1 MSDGLSQAEIDA
13 LMNGGSAA
21 AEDDSKEEKV
31 EEKTEQSEAEIE
43 KEAVEDATLDVDD
56 EIIAGMDEQA
66 RMDLIGEVGNIS
78 MSQAATTLSSI
89 LNHRVSITTP
99 RVTKVRFA
107 SLMEGIKTPKVA
119 TTVEYK
125 EGVIG
130 TNLML
135 LQVRDAS
142 IIADLMMGG
151 PGNAKEDAEFGDL
164 ELSAVAEAMNQMIG
178 SASTSMATMI
188 NRKVDIL
195 PPMVKLWGEPDNI
208 SYDGINPDS
217 IVYRISF
224 NLDVEGLIES
234 EIMQIFTKEMVN
246 DIAAAMMADKAT
258 VVNDREVLAEEQPAP
273 ATPQPEPVPAA
284 APTPQPQPQAQP
296 QPQPQ
301 PQSQPQ
307 PQPQA
312 APQPAPQPKQ
322 PPVEV
327 SQPSFQTLDGHAQVE
342 GDNLDLLMDIPLN
355 LSVVLGTSR
364 KSVREILSF
373 NTGSVIELEKLTD
386 EPLDILLNGKLI
398 AQGEVVVINDNFGVR
413 ITNILSQSQRI
424 NNMR

>member
-1 MSDGLSQAEIDA
+1 MSDGLSQSEIDA

-31 EEKTEQSEAEIE
+31 EEKTKEQSEAEIE
-43 KEAVEDATLDVDD
+43 EEAVEDAALDVDD

-99 RVTKVRFA
+99 RVTKIRFA

-151 PGNAKEDAEFGDL
+151 PGNSKEDAEFGDL

-188 NRKVDIL
+188 NCKVDIL
-195 PPMVKLWGEPDNI
+195 PPTVKLWGEPDNI

-224 NLDVEGLIES
+224 NLEVEGLIES

-246 DIAAAMMADKAT
+246 DIAAAMIADKAT
-258 VVNDREVLAEEQPAP
+258 VVNDREVPAEEQPAP
-273 ATPQPEPVPAA
+273 AA
-284 APTPQPQPQAQP
+284 APIPQSQPQTQP

-301 PQSQPQ
+301 V
-307 PQPQA
+307 
-312 APQPAPQPKQ
+312 APHPAPQPKQ

-355 LSVVLGTSR
+355 LSVVLGTSK

>member
-99 RVTKVRFA
+99 RVTKIRFA

-135 LQVRDAS
+135 LQVRDA
-142 IIADLMMGG
+142 
-151 PGNAKEDAEFGDL
+151 
-164 ELSAVAEAMNQMIG
+164 
-178 SASTSMATMI
+178 
-188 NRKVDIL
+188 
-195 PPMVKLWGEPDNI
+195 
-208 SYDGINPDS
+208 
-217 IVYRISF
+217 
-224 NLDVEGLIES
+224 
-234 EIMQIFTKEMVN
+234 
-246 DIAAAMMADKAT
+246 
-258 VVNDREVLAEEQPAP
+258 
-273 ATPQPEPVPAA
+273 
-284 APTPQPQPQAQP
+284 
-296 QPQPQ
+296 
-301 PQSQPQ
+301 
-307 PQPQA
+307 
-312 APQPAPQPKQ
+312 
-322 PPVEV
+322 
-327 SQPSFQTLDGHAQVE
+327 
-342 GDNLDLLMDIPLN
+342 
-355 LSVVLGTSR
+355 
-364 KSVREILSF
+364 
-373 NTGSVIELEKLTD
+373 
-386 EPLDILLNGKLI
+386 
-398 AQGEVVVINDNFGVR
+398 
-413 ITNILSQSQRI
+413 
-424 NNMR
+424 

>member
-13 LMNGGSAA
+13 LMNGGAAAA

-43 KEAVEDATLDVDD
+43 KEAVEDATLDADD

-258 VVNDREVLAEEQPAP
+258 VVNDREVPAEEQPEP
-273 ATPQPEPVPAA
+273 APAA

-301 PQSQPQ
+301 
-307 PQPQA
+307 A

-322 PPVEV
+322 QPVEV
-327 SQPSFQTLDGHAQVE
+327 SHPSFQTLDDSHAQVE

>member
-1 MSDGLSQAEIDA
+1 
-13 LMNGGSAA
+13 
-21 AEDDSKEEKV
+21 
-31 EEKTEQSEAEIE
+31 
-43 KEAVEDATLDVDD
+43 
-56 EIIAGMDEQA
+56 
-66 RMDLIGEVGNIS
+66 
-78 MSQAATTLSSI
+78 
-89 LNHRVSITTP
+89 
-99 RVTKVRFA
+99 
-107 SLMEGIKTPKVA
+107 MEGIKTPKVA

-258 VVNDREVLAEEQPAP
+258 VVNDREVPAEEQPAP
-273 ATPQPEPVPAA
+273 AAPQPEPAPAA

-301 PQSQPQ
+301 V
-307 PQPQA
+307 

-327 SQPSFQTLDGHAQVE
+327 SQPSFQTLNGHAQGE

>member
-31 EEKTEQSEAEIE
+31 EEKTEEQSEAEIE

-99 RVTKVRFA
+99 RVTKIRFA

-258 VVNDREVLAEEQPAP
+258 VVNDREVPAEEQPA
-273 ATPQPEPVPAA
+273 QV
-284 APTPQPQPQAQP
+284 
-296 QPQPQ
+296 
-301 PQSQPQ
+301 
-307 PQPQA
+307 

-355 LSVVLGTSR
+355 LSVVLGTSK

>member
-31 EEKTEQSEAEIE
+31 EEKTEEQSEAEIE

-99 RVTKVRFA
+99 RVTKIRFA

-258 VVNDREVLAEEQPAP
+258 VVNDREVPAEEQPEP
-273 ATPQPEPVPAA
+273 APAA

-296 QPQPQ
+296 Q
-301 PQSQPQ
+301 
-307 PQPQA
+307 
-312 APQPAPQPKQ
+312 PQPAPQPKQ

-355 LSVVLGTSR
+355 LSVVLGTSK

>member
-21 AEDDSKEEKV
+21 AEDDIKEEKV
-31 EEKTEQSEAEIE
+31 EEKTEEQSEAEIE
-43 KEAVEDATLDVDD
+43 KESVEDAALEVDD
-56 EIIAGMDEQA
+56 DIIAGMDEQA

-99 RVTKVRFA
+99 RVTKIRFS

-188 NRKVDIL
+188 NCKVDIL
-195 PPMVKLWGEPDNI
+195 PPKVKLWGEPDNI
-208 SYDGINPDS
+208 SYDGIDPDS

-224 NLDVEGLIES
+224 NLEVDGLIES

-246 DIAAAMMADKAT
+246 DIAAVMVADKAT
-258 VVNDREVLAEEQPAP
+258 VVNDREVPAEEQP
-273 ATPQPEPVPAA
+273 EPAA
-284 APTPQPQPQAQP
+284 DPI
-296 QPQPQ
+296 

-307 PQPQA
+307 TQV

-355 LSVVLGTSR
+355 LSVVLGTSK
-364 KSVREILSF
+364 KSVRDILSF
-373 NTGSVIELEKLTD
+373 NTGSVIELDKLTD

-413 ITNILSQSQRI
+413 IMNILSQSQRI

>member
-31 EEKTEQSEAEIE
+31 EEKTEEQSEAEIE

-99 RVTKVRFA
+99 RVTKIRFA

-234 EIMQIFTKEMVN
+234 EIMQIFTKEIVN

-258 VVNDREVLAEEQPAP
+258 VVNDREVPAEEQPEP
-273 ATPQPEPVPAA
+273 AAPQPEPAPAA

-301 PQSQPQ
+301 V
-307 PQPQA
+307 

-355 LSVVLGTSR
+355 LSVVLGTSK

>member
-99 RVTKVRFA
+99 RVTKIRFA

-258 VVNDREVLAEEQPAP
+258 VVNDREVPAEEQPEP
-273 ATPQPEPVPAA
+273 APAA

-296 QPQPQ
+296 QPQV
-301 PQSQPQ
+301 
-307 PQPQA
+307 

>member
-31 EEKTEQSEAEIE
+31 EEKTEELSEAEIE
-43 KEAVEDATLDVDD
+43 EEAVEDAALDVDD

-99 RVTKVRFA
+99 RVTKIRFA

-142 IIADLMMGG
+142 VIADLMMGG
-151 PGNAKEDAEFGDL
+151 PGNTKEDAEFGDL

-188 NRKVDIL
+188 NCKVDIL
-195 PPMVKLWGEPDNI
+195 PPTVKLWGEPDNI

-224 NLDVEGLIES
+224 NLEVDGLIES

-246 DIAAAMMADKAT
+246 DIAAVMMADKAT
-258 VVNDREVLAEEQPAP
+258 VVNDREVPAEEQPAP
-273 ATPQPEPVPAA
+273 DA
-284 APTPQPQPQAQP
+284 API
-296 QPQPQ
+296 

-307 PQPQA
+307 TQPQ
-312 APQPAPQPKQ
+312 PQPAPQPKQ

-355 LSVVLGTSR
+355 LSVVLGTSK
-364 KSVREILSF
+364 KSVRDILSL
-373 NTGSVIELEKLTD
+373 NTGSVIELERLTD

>member
-31 EEKTEQSEAEIE
+31 EEKTEELSEAEIE
-43 KEAVEDATLDVDD
+43 EEAVEDAALDVDD

-99 RVTKVRFA
+99 RVTKIRFA

-142 IIADLMMGG
+142 VIADLMMGG
-151 PGNAKEDAEFGDL
+151 PGTPKEDAEFGDL
-164 ELSAVAEAMNQMIG
+164 DLSAVAEAMNQMIG

-188 NRKVDIL
+188 NCKVDIL
-195 PPMVKLWGEPDNI
+195 PPTVKLWGEPDNI

-224 NLDVEGLIES
+224 NLEVEGLIES

-246 DIAAAMMADKAT
+246 DIAAVMMADKAT
-258 VVNDREVLAEEQPAP
+258 VVNDREVPAEEQPAP
-273 ATPQPEPVPAA
+273 AA
-284 APTPQPQPQAQP
+284 API
-296 QPQPQ
+296 

-307 PQPQA
+307 TQPQ
-312 APQPAPQPKQ
+312 PQPAPQPKQ

-355 LSVVLGTSR
+355 LSVVLGTSK
-364 KSVREILSF
+364 KSVRDILSL
-373 NTGSVIELEKLTD
+373 NTGSVIELERLTD

>member
-13 LMNGGSAA
+13 LMNGGAAAA

-258 VVNDREVLAEEQPAP
+258 VVNDREVPAEEQPAP
-273 ATPQPEPVPAA
+273 AAPQPEPAPACCSDPSTAA
-284 APTPQPQPQAQP
+284 ASSASATT
-296 QPQPQ
+296 
-301 PQSQPQ
+301 S
-307 PQPQA
+307 A

-327 SQPSFQTLDGHAQVE
+327 SQPSFQTLDDSHAQVE

>member
-43 KEAVEDATLDVDD
+43 KEAVEDAALDVDD

-151 PGNAKEDAEFGDL
+151 PGNTKDDAEFGDL

-195 PPMVKLWGEPDNI
+195 PPTVKLWGEPDNI

-258 VVNDREVLAEEQPAP
+258 VVNDREVPAEEQPAP
-273 ATPQPEPVPAA
+273 VAPQPEPAPAA
-284 APTPQPQPQAQP
+284 APAPQPQPQAQP

-301 PQSQPQ
+301 
-307 PQPQA
+307 A
-312 APQPAPQPKQ
+312 APQPKQ

>member
-31 EEKTEQSEAEIE
+31 KEKTEEQSEAEIE
-43 KEAVEDATLDVDD
+43 KEAVEDAALDVDD

-99 RVTKVRFA
+99 RVTKIRFA

-151 PGNAKEDAEFGDL
+151 PGNAKDDAEFGDL

-195 PPMVKLWGEPDNI
+195 PPTVKLWGEPDNI

-234 EIMQIFTKEMVN
+234 EIMQIFTKKMVN

-258 VVNDREVLAEEQPAP
+258 VVNDREVPAEEQKAP
-273 ATPQPEPVPAA
+273 VAPQLETAPAA
-284 APTPQPQPQAQP
+284 APTPQAQP
-296 QPQPQ
+296 QP
-301 PQSQPQ
+301 
-307 PQPQA
+307 

-327 SQPSFQTLDGHAQVE
+327 SQPSFQTLDGHAQGE

-355 LSVVLGTSR
+355 LSVVLGTSK

>member
-31 EEKTEQSEAEIE
+31 EEKTEEQSEAEIE
-43 KEAVEDATLDVDD
+43 KEAVEDAALDVDD

-258 VVNDREVLAEEQPAP
+258 VVNDREVPAEEQPEP
-273 ATPQPEPVPAA
+273 APAA
-284 APTPQPQPQAQP
+284 APTPQPQPQA
-296 QPQPQ
+296 
-301 PQSQPQ
+301 QPQ

-327 SQPSFQTLDGHAQVE
+327 SRPSFQTLDSHAQGE

-355 LSVVLGTSR
+355 LSVVLGTSK

>member
-31 EEKTEQSEAEIE
+31 EEKTEEQSEAEIE
-43 KEAVEDATLDVDD
+43 KEAVEDAALDVDD

-208 SYDGINPDS
+208 SYDDINPDS

-258 VVNDREVLAEEQPAP
+258 VVNDREVPTEEQQAPQQAP
-273 ATPQPEPVPAA
+273 APAA
-284 APTPQPQPQAQP
+284 APTPQPQPQA
-296 QPQPQ
+296 
-301 PQSQPQ
+301 QPQ

-327 SQPSFQTLDGHAQVE
+327 SQPSFQTLNGHAQGE

-355 LSVVLGTSR
+355 LSVLLGTSK

>member
-31 EEKTEQSEAEIE
+31 EEKTEEQSEAEIE

-99 RVTKVRFA
+99 RVTKIRFA

-258 VVNDREVLAEEQPAP
+258 VVNDREVPAEEQP
-273 ATPQPEPVPAA
+273 
-284 APTPQPQPQAQP
+284 QPQV
-296 QPQPQ
+296 
-301 PQSQPQ
+301 
-307 PQPQA
+307 

-355 LSVVLGTSR
+355 LSVVLGTSK

>member
-258 VVNDREVLAEEQPAP
+258 VVNDREVPAEEQPAP
-273 ATPQPEPVPAA
+273 APAA

-301 PQSQPQ
+301 V
-307 PQPQA
+307 

-355 LSVVLGTSR
+355 LSVVLGTSK

>member
-56 EIIAGMDEQA
+56 E
-66 RMDLIGEVGNIS
+66 NIS

-195 PPMVKLWGEPDNI
+195 PPTVKLWGEPDNI

-258 VVNDREVLAEEQPAP
+258 VVNDREVPAEEQPAP
-273 ATPQPEPVPAA
+273 AAPQPEPAPAA

-301 PQSQPQ
+301 V
-307 PQPQA
+307 

-327 SQPSFQTLDGHAQVE
+327 SQPSFQTLNGHAQGE

>member
-13 LMNGGSAA
+13 LMNGGAAAA

-258 VVNDREVLAEEQPAP
+258 VVNDREVPAEEQPEPSA
-273 ATPQPEPVPAA
+273 PQPEPAPAA

-301 PQSQPQ
+301 
-307 PQPQA
+307 A

-322 PPVEV
+322 TPVEV
-327 SQPSFQTLDGHAQVE
+327 SQPSFQTLDDSHAQVE

>member
-56 EIIAGMDEQA
+56 EIIAGMDEQS

-99 RVTKVRFA
+99 RVTKIRFA

-151 PGNAKEDAEFGDL
+151 PGNAKDDAEFGDL

-195 PPMVKLWGEPDNI
+195 PPTVKLWGEPDNI

-234 EIMQIFTKEMVN
+234 EIMQIFTKKMVN

-258 VVNDREVLAEEQPAP
+258 VVNDREVPAEEQKAP
-273 ATPQPEPVPAA
+273 AAPQPETAPAA

-296 QPQPQ
+296 QP
-301 PQSQPQ
+301 
-307 PQPQA
+307 

-327 SQPSFQTLDGHAQVE
+327 SQPSFQTLDGHAQGE

-355 LSVVLGTSR
+355 LSVVLGTSK

>member
-258 VVNDREVLAEEQPAP
+258 VVNDREVPTKEQPEPSA
-273 ATPQPEPVPAA
+273 PQPEPAPAA
-284 APTPQPQPQAQP
+284 APTPQPQPQA
-296 QPQPQ
+296 
-301 PQSQPQ
+301 QPQ

-327 SQPSFQTLDGHAQVE
+327 SQPSFQTLDDSHAQVE

>member
-31 EEKTEQSEAEIE
+31 EEKTEEQSEAEIE
-43 KEAVEDATLDVDD
+43 KEAVEDAALEVDD
-56 EIIAGMDEQA
+56 DIIAGMDEQA

-99 RVTKVRFA
+99 RVTKIRFA

-188 NRKVDIL
+188 NCKVDIL
-195 PPMVKLWGEPDNI
+195 PPKVKLWGEPDNI
-208 SYDGINPDS
+208 SYDGIDPDS

-224 NLDVEGLIES
+224 NLEVDGLIES

-246 DIAAAMMADKAT
+246 DIAAVMMADKAT
-258 VVNDREVLAEEQPAP
+258 VVNDREVPAEEQPAP
-273 ATPQPEPVPAA
+273 AADPI
-284 APTPQPQPQAQP
+284 
-296 QPQPQ
+296 

-307 PQPQA
+307 TQPQTQV

-355 LSVVLGTSR
+355 LSVVLGTSK
-364 KSVREILSF
+364 KSVRDILSF
-373 NTGSVIELEKLTD
+373 NTGSVIELDKLTD

>member
-31 EEKTEQSEAEIE
+31 EEKTEEQSEAEIE
-43 KEAVEDATLDVDD
+43 KEAVEDAALEVDD
-56 EIIAGMDEQA
+56 DIIAGMDEQA

-99 RVTKVRFA
+99 RVTKIRFS

-188 NRKVDIL
+188 NCKVDIL
-195 PPMVKLWGEPDNI
+195 PPKVKLWGEPDNI

-217 IVYRISF
+217 VVYRISF
-224 NLDVEGLIES
+224 NLEVDGLIES

-246 DIAAAMMADKAT
+246 DIAAVMVADKAT
-258 VVNDREVLAEEQPAP
+258 VVNDREVPAEEQPAP
-273 ATPQPEPVPAA
+273 DA
-284 APTPQPQPQAQP
+284 API
-296 QPQPQ
+296 

-307 PQPQA
+307 TQPQ
-312 APQPAPQPKQ
+312 PQPAPQPKQ

-355 LSVVLGTSR
+355 LSVVLGTSK
-364 KSVREILSF
+364 KSVRDILSF
-373 NTGSVIELEKLTD
+373 NTGSVIELDKLTD

>member
-31 EEKTEQSEAEIE
+31 EEKTEELSEAEIE
-43 KEAVEDATLDVDD
+43 EEAVEDATLDVDD

-99 RVTKVRFA
+99 RVTKIRFA

-142 IIADLMMGG
+142 VIADLMMGG
-151 PGNAKEDAEFGDL
+151 PGNTKEDAEFGDL

-188 NRKVDIL
+188 NCKVDIL
-195 PPMVKLWGEPDNI
+195 PPTVKLWGEPDNI

-224 NLDVEGLIES
+224 NLEVEGLIES

-258 VVNDREVLAEEQPAP
+258 VVNDREVPAEEQPAP
-273 ATPQPEPVPAA
+273 DA
-284 APTPQPQPQAQP
+284 API
-296 QPQPQ
+296 

-307 PQPQA
+307 TQPQ
-312 APQPAPQPKQ
+312 PQPAPQPKQ

-355 LSVVLGTSR
+355 LSVVLGTSK
-364 KSVREILSF
+364 KSVRDILSL
-373 NTGSVIELEKLTD
+373 NTGSVIELERLTD

>member
-13 LMNGGSAA
+13 LMNGGAAAA

-224 NLDVEGLIES
+224 NLDGEGLIES

-258 VVNDREVLAEEQPAP
+258 VVNDREVPAEEQPAP
-273 ATPQPEPVPAA
+273 AAPQPEPAPAA

-301 PQSQPQ
+301 AS
-307 PQPQA
+307 
-312 APQPAPQPKQ
+312 PQPAPQPKQ
-322 PPVEV
+322 QPVEV
-327 SQPSFQTLDGHAQVE
+327 SQPSFQTLDDSHAQVE

>member
-151 PGNAKEDAEFGDL
+151 PGNAKDDAEFGDL

-195 PPMVKLWGEPDNI
+195 PPTVKLWGEPDNI

-258 VVNDREVLAEEQPAP
+258 VVNDREVPAEEQPAP
-273 ATPQPEPVPAA
+273 AAPQPEPAPAA

-301 PQSQPQ
+301 
-307 PQPQA
+307 A
-312 APQPAPQPKQ
+312 APQPKQ

-327 SQPSFQTLDGHAQVE
+327 SQPSFQTLDGHAQGE

>member
-21 AEDDSKEEKV
+21 AEDDIKEEKV
-31 EEKTEQSEAEIE
+31 EEKTEEQSEAEIE
-43 KEAVEDATLDVDD
+43 KESVEDAALEVDD
-56 EIIAGMDEQA
+56 DIIAGMDEQA

-99 RVTKVRFA
+99 RVTKIRFS

-188 NRKVDIL
+188 NCKVDIL
-195 PPMVKLWGEPDNI
+195 PPKVKLWGEPDNI
-208 SYDGINPDS
+208 SYDGIDPDS

-224 NLDVEGLIES
+224 NLEVDGLIES

-246 DIAAAMMADKAT
+246 DIAAVMVADKAT
-258 VVNDREVLAEEQPAP
+258 VVNDREVPAEEQP
-273 ATPQPEPVPAA
+273 EPAA
-284 APTPQPQPQAQP
+284 DPI
-296 QPQPQ
+296 

-307 PQPQA
+307 TQPQTQV

-355 LSVVLGTSR
+355 LSVVLGTSK
-364 KSVREILSF
+364 KSVRDILSF
-373 NTGSVIELEKLTD
+373 NTGSVIELDKLTD

-413 ITNILSQSQRI
+413 IMNILSQSQRI

>member
-31 EEKTEQSEAEIE
+31 EEKTEEQSEAEIE

-99 RVTKVRFA
+99 RVTKIRFA

-258 VVNDREVLAEEQPAP
+258 VVNDREVPAEEQP
-273 ATPQPEPVPAA
+273 E
-284 APTPQPQPQAQP
+284 PTPQPQPQAQP

-301 PQSQPQ
+301 V
-307 PQPQA
+307 

-355 LSVVLGTSR
+355 LSVVLGTSK

>member
-1 MSDGLSQAEIDA
+1 MSDGLSQEEIDA
-13 LMNGGSAA
+13 LMNGGTVS
-21 AEDDSKEEKV
+21 DDSEKDSASAQAEEASAEAEENKEED
-31 EEKTEQSEAEIE
+31 
-43 KEAVEDATLDVDD
+43 EAVENASLEADD

-99 RVTKVRFA
+99 RVTKIKFR
-107 SLMEGIKTPKVA
+107 SLVEGIKTPKVA

-151 PGNAKEDAEFGDL
+151 PGNAKDDGEFGDL

-188 NRKVDIL
+188 NKKVDIL
-195 PPMVKLWGEPDNI
+195 PPKVKLWGEPDNI
-208 SYDGINPDS
+208 SYDSIDLDS
-217 IVYRISF
+217 VVYRISF
-224 NLDVEGLIES
+224 ELDVEGLIES
-234 EIMQIFTKEMVN
+234 EIMQIFTREMVN

-258 VVNDREVLAEEQPAP
+258 VVSDRELPADNK
-273 ATPQPEPVPAA
+273 A
-284 APTPQPQPQAQP
+284 
-296 QPQPQ
+296 
-301 PQSQPQ
+301 
-307 PQPQA
+307 QA
-312 APQPAPQPKQ
+312 APQPAPQP
-322 PPVEV
+322 VEV
-327 SQPSFQTLDGHAQVE
+327 SRPTFQTLDSTSQAE

-355 LSVVLGTSR
+355 LSVVLGTSK
-364 KSVREILSF
+364 KSVREILTF
-373 NTGSVIELEKLTD
+373 NTGSVIELDKLTD

-398 AQGEVVVINDNFGVR
+398 ARGEVVVINDNFGVR
-413 ITNILSQSQRI
+413 ITSILSQSQRI
-424 NNMR
+424 NNMK

>member
-99 RVTKVRFA
+99 RVTKIRFA

-258 VVNDREVLAEEQPAP
+258 VVNDREVPAEEQPAP
-273 ATPQPEPVPAA
+273 AAPQPEPAPAA

-296 QPQPQ
+296 QPQ
-301 PQSQPQ
+301 
-307 PQPQA
+307 
-312 APQPAPQPKQ
+312 PQPKQ